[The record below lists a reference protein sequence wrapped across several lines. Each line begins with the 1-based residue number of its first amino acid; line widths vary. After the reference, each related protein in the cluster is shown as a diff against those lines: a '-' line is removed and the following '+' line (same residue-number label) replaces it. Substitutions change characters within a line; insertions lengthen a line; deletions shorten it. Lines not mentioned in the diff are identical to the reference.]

1 MNRVTILYP
10 KTEGASFD
18 LDYYCNSHMPLLATR
33 LGDNCKGWGVDKV
46 VSGPFEAIGW
56 ALVDDMDGFNGAM
69 KEHGAEIMGDVA
81 NYTTIQPTLV
91 IGDVVV

>member
-18 LDYYCNSHMPLLATR
+18 LDYYTTSHMPLLASR

-56 ALVDDMDGFNGAM
+56 ALVDDMDRFNGAM

>member
-10 KTEGASFD
+10 TTEGASFD
-18 LDYYCNSHMPLLATR
+18 LDYYTTSHMPMLAEK
-33 LGDNCKGWGVDKV
+33 LGDHCKGWGVDKV

>member
-10 KTEGASFD
+10 TTEGAKFD
-18 LDYYCNSHMPLLATR
+18 LDYYCNSHMPLFAKS
-33 LGDNCKGWGVDKV
+33 LGEHCKGWGVDKV
-46 VSGPFEAIGW
+46 VNGPYEAIGW
-56 ALVDDMDGFNGAM
+56 ALVDGLDGFNAAM

-91 IGDVVV
+91 IGEVAV